1 MQEESIDKNVAW
13 THVLTSHGVQLPLGD
28 GGEVSSLINR
38 NVIAGEGYR
47 IACLSFSRLNLPADY
62 YCNLGI

>member
-1 MQEESIDKNVAW
+1 MQEESIDKDVAW
-13 THVLTSHGVQLPLGD
+13 THVLTSHGIQLPLGN

-38 NVIAGEGYR
+38 NVIAGERYKCT
-47 IACLSFSRLNLPADY
+47 CLSFSRLNLSADY